1 MRLPTGPKVAFIED
15 PGPVPDQ
22 TMFLCRTGRL
32 SAARTGTTTA
42 AFFAQVNA
50 NSQRDAT
57 LTLHNNNTTT
67 FQGHRCFC
75 VSGGGVDS
83 TRLWKRALRY
93 RDASAFIT
101 TDRTRSDRVTA
112 IAPRLP
118 EPAQSAG
125 YPDFIRKPSVLVNGR
140 HSSTEESLG
149 NVLFTGNLRVP
160 SPRCPSWTM
169 QTRASST
176 KRGDT
181 GQEQT
186 AANKEVI

>member
-1 MRLPTGPKVAFIED
+1 
-15 PGPVPDQ
+15 
-22 TMFLCRTGRL
+22 MFLCLTGRL
-32 SAARTGTTTA
+32 SAARTGATTA

-50 NSQRDAT
+50 NSQADAT
-57 LTLHNNNTTT
+57 LTLHNNNTT

-83 TRLWKRALRY
+83 TRLWKRALRH

-101 TDRTRSDRVTA
+101 TDRATA
-112 IAPRLP
+112 TAPRLP

-125 YPDFIRKPSVLVNGR
+125 YPDFIRKPSVLANGR